1 MFGPLNPWLLLGAL
15 AAAVAVFFGGVSAGK
30 KMERSTWLQAQ
41 IELQAAKDLETA
53 RANEI
58 AKLYGTALSTSQDT
72 AFNLRRKLNEQREQL
87 ASCLPGGGVRFT
99 RAFAGLYN
107 DALQTNAGHPG
118 QPAGEAAGTD
128 AVTVL
133 DTHVENGLRW
143 KNCRLQLN
151 SLIDILEPLQ

>member
-1 MFGPLNPWLLLGAL
+1 MMGLNPWLIAGLLLAL
-15 AAAVAVFFGGVSAGK
+15 SASFIGGVSTGK
-30 KMERSTWLQAQ
+30 DLERATWLEREV
-41 IELQAAKDLETA
+41 ELQAAKDLETA

-99 RAFAGLYN
+99 AAFSGLYN
-107 DALQTNAGHPG
+107 DALQTDARHPG
-118 QPAGEAAGTD
+118 QPAGEATGTD

-133 DTHVENGLRW
+133 DTHTENGLRW